1 MKKGQTIETE
11 IEKTNKQRKNKITHA
26 WSNINCGSMW
36 ILEEHLKD
44 DAPDHCRNKTQA
56 AQQRG
61 RRQLLYRRVGGANE
75 TQVSDIC

>member
-44 DAPDHCRNKTQA
+44 DAPDH
-56 AQQRG
+56 
-61 RRQLLYRRVGGANE
+61 
-75 TQVSDIC
+75 